1 MAFTI
6 SQKIK
11 TIAKLFNEPKVL
23 SALLSQREFG
33 YLNEIGWFESFNSN
47 RSIDKNRRPIPWFS
61 YPFIDFLTPR
71 LAKDLVLFEFGS
83 GSSTSFFAE
92 RVKQVISIEHNK
104 EWFEIVNKTK
114 PNNAKLILTDSDS
127 IDDYLNYLNNLKEK
141 VDVVIVD
148 GLHRNECLT
157 YALEKLS
164 ENGVIVLDDS
174 ERSEYKKGIESVIG
188 RGFKKLEFWGIAPTV
203 LFKKCTTVFYKSNN
217 CLKV

>member
-11 TIAKLFNEPKVL
+11 TIAKLFKVPKVL

-33 YLNEIGWFESFNSN
+33 YLNEIGWFESFKSN

-71 LAKDLVLFEFGS
+71 LTKDLVLFEFGS

-92 RVKQVISIEHNK
+92 RVNQVISIEHNK

>member
-1 MAFTI
+1 MAFTL

-11 TIAKLFNEPKVL
+11 TIAKLFSEPKVL
-23 SALLSQREFG
+23 SALLSQRDFG
-33 YLNEIGWFESFNSN
+33 YLNEIGWFESFKTLK
-47 RSIDKNRRPIPWFS
+47 SIDKEGNPIPWFS

-71 LAKDLVLFEFGS
+71 LTKDLVLFEFGS

-114 PNNAKLILTDSDS
+114 PNNVELILTDSDLV
-127 IDDYLNYLNNLKEK
+127 DDYLNYFNELNDK
-141 VDVVIVD
+141 VDIVIVD
-148 GLHRNECLT
+148 GLHRNECLIN
-157 YALEKLS
+157 ALEKLS

-174 ERSEYKKGIESVIG
+174 ERQEYKKGIESVIG
-188 RGFKKLEFWGIAPTV
+188 RGFKSLEFWGIAPTV
-203 LFKKCTTVFYKSNN
+203 LFKKCTMIFYKSNN

>member
-11 TIAKLFNEPKVL
+11 TIVKLFSEPKVL

-33 YLNEIGWFESFNSN
+33 YLNEIGWFESFKSN
-47 RSIDKNRRPIPWFS
+47 RSIDKNGRQIPWFS
-61 YPFIDFLTPR
+61 YPFIDFLGTR
-71 LAKDLVLFEFGS
+71 LTKDLVLFEFGS

-114 PNNAKLILTDSDS
+114 PNNVKLILTDSDS
-127 IDDYLNYLNNLKEK
+127 VDDYLNYLTKLNEK
-141 VDVVIVD
+141 IDVVIVD
-148 GLHRNECLT
+148 GLHRNECLIN
-157 YALEKLS
+157 ASEKLS
-164 ENGVIVLDDS
+164 EYGVIILDDS
-174 ERSEYKKGIESVIG
+174 ERSEYKKGRESVVG

-217 CLKV
+217 CLRI